1 MSETRSSTD
10 ETISTTTGGAKGR
23 DWGSLLASLVAALT
37 LIALAWMET
46 VAWQKLSVAE
56 QTIERAHSASL
67 SSGVELQEG
76 LGALKL
82 SLLLAQISGEDSN
95 RETFNA
101 QARQFSA
108 LIAESSAG
116 ASSDQ
121 ERVLVRETD
130 QSIKNLLAASESFEA
145 VKAIRRG
152 TVERL
157 TADLEKLLEPAYAAT
172 AALVKLQSG
181 TRSRLQTESA
191 DAFATARR
199 ALRMSLVALVILLGA
214 IAFLMHRSFL
224 LPLKARLLAA
234 AAESERHEKMASL
247 GVLATGVAH
256 EIRNPL
262 TAIKFRLFSL
272 KKSLGED
279 LATNEDYQTIRNE
292 IDRLETLVKNFLEFA
307 RPDDPN
313 FSRIVPSELLRDV
326 ERLLEPELTR
336 KKITLQLDVADE
348 LDFQGDRQQLRQV
361 LINLVQN
368 AADSMQQ
375 GGTITLRAHAGSA
388 GFREGRG
395 AAVLLEVIDTGAG
408 IDAEVQ
414 KRIFDPFFSTKEG
427 GTGLGLAIASRIVEQ
442 HGGMLQV
449 STRKDH
455 GSTFT
460 LVLPAVQSTTTH

>member
-1 MSETRSSTD
+1 
-10 ETISTTTGGAKGR
+10 
-23 DWGSLLASLVAALT
+23 
-37 LIALAWMET
+37 
-46 VAWQKLSVAE
+46 
-56 QTIERAHSASL
+56 
-67 SSGVELQEG
+67 
-76 LGALKL
+76 
-82 SLLLAQISGEDSN
+82 
-95 RETFNA
+95 
-101 QARQFSA
+101 
-108 LIAESSAG
+108 
-116 ASSDQ
+116 
-121 ERVLVRETD
+121 
-130 QSIKNLLAASESFEA
+130 
-145 VKAIRRG
+145 
-152 TVERL
+152 
-157 TADLEKLLEPAYAAT
+157 
-172 AALVKLQSG
+172 
-181 TRSRLQTESA
+181 
-191 DAFATARR
+191 
-199 ALRMSLVALVILLGA
+199 MSLVALVILLGA